1 MTFRNIFSRF
11 ATMSLICVLGAAML
25 IAEEKSST
33 DSEAVEE
40 QKEIPRV
47 SLDEAREQ
55 AELMHLLYNSTL
67 ETLHDRYFHGDR
79 AMVPARAMIDVFRD
93 MERRTHTK
101 ARWISAS
108 LKPMSI
114 DNKPE
119 TDFEKRAAMNISKGE
134 SKFETVEDG
143 YYRRAGS
150 ISLNHG
156 CVGCHAG
163 LSNTSTARQ
172 FAGLVISVPVKKG
185 VVLNSDANSSPKPS
199 AKSTKLE

>member
-1 MTFRNIFSRF
+1 MTFRKVFSCSLL
-11 ATMSLICVLGAAML
+11 MSLIFLGVTSL
-25 IAEEKSST
+25 LFAEDKNPST
-33 DSEAVEE
+33 TSDAPDVDQ

-47 SLDEAREQ
+47 SLEEARER

-79 AMVPARAMIDVFRD
+79 AMVPARAMTDVFRD
-93 MERRTHTK
+93 MERKTHTQ

-114 DNKPE
+114 DHKPS
-119 TDFEKRAAMNISKGE
+119 TNFEKRAAMEISKGE
-134 SKFETVEDG
+134 PMFETVEDG

-156 CVGCHAG
+156 CIGCHAG
-163 LSNTSTARQ
+163 LSNTSTSRK
-172 FAGLVISVPVKKG
+172 FAGLIISVPVNEDVK
-185 VVLNSDANSSPKPS
+185 LNPK
-199 AKSTKLE
+199 AK

>member
-1 MTFRNIFSRF
+1 MTFRNIFPRF

-33 DSEAVEE
+33 KSEAVEE

-47 SLDEAREQ
+47 SLEEAREQ
-55 AELMHLLYNSTL
+55 AELMHFIYNSTL

-119 TDFEKRAAMNISKGE
+119 TDFEKRAAMEISKGE

-156 CVGCHAG
+156 CIGCHAG
-163 LSNTSTARQ
+163 LSNTSTSRQ
-172 FAGLVISVPVKKG
+172 FAGLVISVPVNKD
-185 VVLNSDANSSPKPS
+185 VVLTPASKSSPES
-199 AKSTKLE
+199 APKTKKSE